1 MREAPL
7 GLDVKRLVILCPSW
21 VGDTVMAT
29 PVLRA
34 ARQALP
40 QARIIAAARPGLDQ
54 LLAGSPWIDDVFS
67 AETKGVVGALR
78 TTRWIRKLR
87 PDAVLVLP
95 NSFRSALIAR
105 GCGAPVRIGY
115 DREARGRLL
124 TARLPAP
131 PARVEPVST
140 LEHYLALGRFAL
152 GVDRIDPRMELIV
165 TDAEQ
170 SAARRLL
177 ERVDRPFV
185 VLNPGANKPSKR
197 WPADRFAAVADALAD
212 RRQLGVL
219 VSGSP
224 SETNVVRAVVEAAT
238 APVVDLV
245 QLGVT
250 LGSLKAVLHQARL
263 LITNDTGPRHIAAAL
278 GTPVVGLFGP
288 TDHRWTD
295 IDCPHERIVVAEPFL
310 PQALVADEHPQ
321 RCRIEKIT
329 VGDVVSTCEELLA
342 ASSAPVDASPPAA
355 GASIPS
361 VAPECG

>member
-34 ARQALP
+34 AREALP

-54 LLAGSPWIDDVFS
+54 LLAGLPWIDDVLS

-78 TTRWIRKLR
+78 TTRLIRTLR

-115 DREARGRLL
+115 DRDARGRLL

-131 PARVEPVST
+131 AAGDEPVST

-170 SAARRLL
+170 RTI
-177 ERVDRPFV
+177 
-185 VLNPGANKPSKR
+185 GAIRAMRTEGLSFTKI
-197 WPADRFAAVADALAD
+197 A
-212 RRQLGVL
+212 
-219 VSGSP
+219 
-224 SETNVVRAVVEAAT
+224 ETLT
-238 APVVDLV
+238 A
-245 QLGVT
+245 Q
-250 LGSLKAVLHQARL
+250 
-263 LITNDTGPRHIAAAL
+263 
-278 GTPVVGLFGP
+278 
-288 TDHRWTD
+288 
-295 IDCPHERIVVAEPFL
+295 
-310 PQALVADEHPQ
+310 
-321 RCRIEKIT
+321 
-329 VGDVVSTCEELLA
+329 
-342 ASSAPVDASPPAA
+342 
-355 GASIPS
+355 SIPTKS
-361 VAPECG
+361 GNGKKWNQATIRGILKRQSEMEQRI

>member
-1 MREAPL
+1 MRDASL

-34 ARQALP
+34 ARGALP
-40 QARIIAAARPGLDQ
+40 QATIIAAARPGLDQ
-54 LLAGSPWIDDVFS
+54 LLAGLPWIDDVLS
-67 AETKGVVGALR
+67 AETKGIVGALR

-87 PDAVLVLP
+87 PDAVLILP

-115 DREARGRLL
+115 DRDARGRLL
-124 TARLPAP
+124 TASLIAP
-131 PARVEPVST
+131 PAPDEPVST

-152 GVDRIDPRMELIV
+152 GVDRIDPRMELTV

-170 SAARRLL
+170 NAAGQLL
-177 ERVDRPFV
+177 EGVDRPFV
-185 VLNPGANKPSKR
+185 VLNPGANKPNKR

-212 RRQLGVL
+212 RHQFAVL

-224 SETNVVRAVVEAAT
+224 GETNVVRAVVEAAT
-238 APVVDLV
+238 VPVVDLV
-245 QLGVT
+245 QRGVT
-250 LGSLKAVLHQARL
+250 LGSLKAVLQRARL

-310 PQALVADEHPQ
+310 PEALVADEHPR
-321 RCRIEKIT
+321 RCAIERIT
-329 VGDVVSTCEELLA
+329 VGDVLSASEQLLA
-342 ASSAPVDASPPAA
+342 LYPPQAAEVHVASSASTPPD
-355 GASIPS
+355 SDQYP
-361 VAPECG
+361 